1 MTDGYKGKRFKQ
13 AAAPD
18 GLQMPP
24 STAQVRMVPAGG
36 HFAKPAS
43 SGQAAPGGTVVPGA
57 KVASGGNIPTVGG
70 AAAGRR
76 FASSPAPF
84 AHGPNDT
91 PAAGPFAPGPNGPA
105 TGSKGAPLPRA
116 VPSPADTF
124 ANLTAAQL
132 GEPGAAAVTA
142 STPVPGRAEKTSRLE
157 NGSASLST
165 PAPAETAEFI
175 ALASASRAQQAQR
188 TQRAEGL
195 HPAVATQVQPPIT
208 RAAAPQGNAPA
219 GAVAPMS
226 PVVPPARPGGP
237 RSKRPAGDSGEP
249 PRRGRNV
256 LSTILIVVG
265 VVLLVA
271 AAVIFIRAQIGY
283 QQAQSSYKDLQ
294 QYAVQDSSGDNI
306 PVVDFDEL
314 EKINPDVVGWIYI
327 PGTVVNYPVVQTDN
341 NSTYLYK
348 LFDLSG
354 NGSGSIFMDMDN
366 EAPGIIDQQTTLYGH
381 HMNDGSMFKVIDD
394 TLTSQDAFD
403 AIENVYYITREN
415 TYRFRPLFTA
425 QVVDEYVDARRPN
438 FDGDMTLERYLDQT
452 LDQAKVEAADAQE
465 RIGSTEQVLSL
476 VTCAGEI
483 IPRTTRAV
491 MVCSLEET
499 IARQ

>member
-13 AAAPD
+13 ASGTDASSTPQSAP
-18 GLQMPP
+18 
-24 STAQVRMVPAGG
+24 QVRMVPAGG
-36 HFAKPAS
+36 HFAKAAS
-43 SGQAAPGGTVVPGA
+43 GA
-57 KVASGGNIPTVGG
+57 KAGPDQNIPTVGG

-76 FASSPAPF
+76 FAPA
-84 AHGPNDT
+84 
-91 PAAGPFAPGPNGPA
+91 PFAPGPNGPVP
-105 TGSKGAPLPRA
+105 GSKGTPLPRA

-132 GEPGAAAVTA
+132 DEPGAAAVTA

-165 PAPAETAEFI
+165 PSPAETAEFI
-175 ALASASRAQQAQR
+175 ALASASRAQSR
-188 TQRAEGL
+188 PGTQRAEAL
-195 HPAVATQVQPPIT
+195 RPAVATTVQPPIA
-208 RAAAPQGNAPA
+208 RAAAPQGSGPA
-219 GAVAPMS
+219 GTVAPMS

-265 VVLLVA
+265 VVLLIA
-271 AAVIFIRAQIGY
+271 AAAIFIRAQIGY